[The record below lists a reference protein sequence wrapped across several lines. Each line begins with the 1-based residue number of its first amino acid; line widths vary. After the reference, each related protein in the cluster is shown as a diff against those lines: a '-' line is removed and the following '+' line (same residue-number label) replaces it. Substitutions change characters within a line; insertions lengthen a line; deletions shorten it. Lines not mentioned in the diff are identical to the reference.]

1 MDPTAAWNSS
11 QQVHHNAS
19 SPGYF
24 RGFVFHQCFSA
35 WLCRWVLLCPCL
47 CVNWTFTFRLS
58 NLIRGAHAPIVCF
71 IPMLWALSISEIAKI
86 VDPCAVEFH
95 LVHWSWGQNRLMLVA
110 QWKHSPCSG
119 GTNRLWHLGML
130 FTEESG
136 RPVRLTT
143 EVSTTDKHTHAR
155 AHTHTHTLLS
165 RPLA

>member
-86 VDPCAVEFH
+86 FDPCAVEFH
-95 LVHWSWGQNRLMLVA
+95 LVHWSWGQNHLLLVA
-110 QWKHSPCSG
+110 RWQHAPCFG
-119 GTNRLWHLGML
+119 GDKRTVAFGNVVYKGKWQACYAD
-130 FTEESG
+130 TDI
-136 RPVRLTT
+136 
-143 EVSTTDKHTHAR
+143 STTDGPFLHKHKRSHR
-155 AHTHTHTLLS
+155 KGRS